1 MKLKVTHKRKV
12 ENQVYC
18 NSFHNYYN
26 ALNIRWVSL
35 VHLKSAITSFP
46 WSAYMFVF
54 FFVHFVFLYTFQGVV
69 QLKTEEKV
77 PVSTIDG
84 GSHHEVANPFDN
96 ANLKHGKRK
105 SFIVFYRIIGQYTPM
120 STLFIIIRVSFNQ
133 FLRCL
138 ATLQDTAMT
147 LGQTFLFISR
157 RNSFCSNFFLSK
169 LLLPF

>member
-1 MKLKVTHKRKV
+1 
-12 ENQVYC
+12 
-18 NSFHNYYN
+18 
-26 ALNIRWVSL
+26 
-35 VHLKSAITSFP
+35 
-46 WSAYMFVF
+46 MFGVF
-54 FFVHFVFLYTFQGVV
+54 FVVVVHFVFLYTFQGVV

-77 PVSTIDG
+77 PVSTIDR

-120 STLFIIIRVSFNQ
+120 STLFLRIRLSFNQ

-147 LGQTFLFISR
+147 MGQTFLFISCG
-157 RNSFCSNFFLSK
+157 NSFCSNFFSLKTTSSFFK
-169 LLLPF
+169 NQIIY